1 MSCHHF
7 KIEFLANTSYTFIF
21 RLAPNIWNAMKGYL
35 FDRLNEALLM
45 MINEELAKCDIIAI
59 IAGDC
64 DDSRGKSLLEL

>member
-1 MSCHHF
+1 
-7 KIEFLANTSYTFIF
+7 
-21 RLAPNIWNAMKGYL
+21 MKGYL

-64 DDSRGKSLLEL
+64 DASNYGKGPSI